1 MKYKRKK
8 VKKLM
13 EDKQRAAEAN
23 NPQETGETQQTPE
36 TQEPELQ
43 EPELRE
49 AEAKPETVQAEAEP
63 AAKQESKQD
72 PKQEDSDTETPTQ
85 EEWAAA
91 LKKTVEERDSYK
103 DSLLRS
109 QAEFQNYKKRNASVR
124 AEAYEDG
131 VRETI
136 FACLPAIDNLELAL
150 KHAESQGETGGVYE
164 GVKMT
169 LKQLTDSLGKLG
181 LSEIPALGEQFDP
194 ELHNAVMRESG
205 GEENVIS
212 EVFQKGYRVKDKIIR
227 YAMVKVFSG
236 EE

>member
-1 MKYKRKK
+1 
-8 VKKLM
+8 M
-13 EDKQRAAEAN
+13 EEKQRAAEAE
-23 NPQETGETQQTPE
+23 NPQETQEPLEITETQGADEAQKTPE
-36 TQEPELQ
+36 AQPETAEPE
-43 EPELRE
+43 
-49 AEAKPETVQAEAEP
+49 T
-63 AAKQESKQD
+63 
-72 PKQEDSDTETPTQ
+72 KQEDRDTETPTQ

-124 AEAYEDG
+124 AEAYDDG

-164 GVKMT
+164 GVRMT

-181 LSEIPALGEQFDP
+181 LTEIPALGEQFDP